1 MYLSIATT
9 SQQGALM
16 SRHLNKVLA
25 VTVFVAAFSCF
36 IPLSSGANFSDTGS
50 AQVLITIQIPE
61 TTPTNAPQGTDEPQ
75 PDDDTSATPPVDEP
89 STDVAPPPVSD
100 DANVPGSTV
109 VDSEFPQPE
118 PLVSTDLEG
127 HNYEEVSQ

>member
-1 MYLSIATT
+1 
-9 SQQGALM
+9 M
-16 SRHLNKVLA
+16 SRRLNKVLA

-36 IPLSSGANFSDTGS
+36 FPLSSGANFSDTGS

-61 TTPTNAPQGTDEPQ
+61 TTPTNAPQETDEPQ

-89 STDVAPPPVSD
+89 STDIAPPPASD
-100 DANVPGSTV
+100 NANVPDSTV

-127 HNYEEVSQ
+127 HNYEKVSQ